1 MKESAGATM
10 LKRVE
15 REQAMKGVVPLGSFL
30 TKVRPR
36 AHCLLRAR
44 TLRRAR
50 RTMCWCCR
58 RPGPARLIAPADG
71 CGDPWS
77 LLAR

>member
-36 AHCLLRAR
+36 AHCLLRSYPAAR
-44 TLRRAR
+44 TAHDVLVLPSPGACPPYRA
-50 RTMCWCCR
+50 
-58 RPGPARLIAPADG
+58 G
-71 CGDPWS
+71 
-77 LLAR
+77 